1 MINWITAKRQNT
13 GISFWWNALGGAI
26 SAGQSAILLIFISHR
41 IGITTAGIVT
51 ISYAVANVFSSI
63 ARYGMRNYQVTDHN
77 NKYSFG
83 DYLYNRILITA
94 ITILIAAAYLI
105 WCYYANGDT
114 TSKLMILGEIIVLKL
129 LDSFEDVFLGRYQQ
143 MGYFG
148 SGAKIMAIRLSLS
161 TGLMCILLLIRINVY
176 VSLFA
181 GICISILAD
190 LYLICSTF
198 QVTQSKIGSFNSGHV
213 WELTKK
219 CLPLCIGT
227 TLSIYIGNV
236 PKYMI
241 DHYMDETIQAK
252 FGYIM
257 MPVFVVMLFNTFI
270 YQPVIKELG
279 DMWKNDQR
287 LLFYKKII
295 HQCRLIAV
303 MTVVVVLVGMTVG
316 LPVLSVIYNVDLN
329 RCRLEFLILLIGR
342 GFYAFAYYLNVPIT
356 TMRMQRHIAYG
367 YIIAAMFS
375 LLTGRYF
382 VTHYGMLGAS
392 VLYLFINILLSAMY
406 FIVLQ
411 IGLKKER
418 K

>member
-13 GISFWWNALGGAI
+13 GICFWWNALGGAI

-83 DYLYNRILITA
+83 DYLYNRILSTA

-161 TGLMCILLLIRINVY
+161 TGMMCILLLIRINVY

-181 GICISILAD
+181 GL
-190 LYLICSTF
+190 
-198 QVTQSKIGSFNSGHV
+198 
-213 WELTKK
+213 
-219 CLPLCIGT
+219 
-227 TLSIYIGNV
+227 
-236 PKYMI
+236 
-241 DHYMDETIQAK
+241 
-252 FGYIM
+252 
-257 MPVFVVMLFNTFI
+257 
-270 YQPVIKELG
+270 
-279 DMWKNDQR
+279 
-287 LLFYKKII
+287 
-295 HQCRLIAV
+295 
-303 MTVVVVLVGMTVG
+303 
-316 LPVLSVIYNVDLN
+316 
-329 RCRLEFLILLIGR
+329 
-342 GFYAFAYYLNVPIT
+342 
-356 TMRMQRHIAYG
+356 
-367 YIIAAMFS
+367 
-375 LLTGRYF
+375 
-382 VTHYGMLGAS
+382 
-392 VLYLFINILLSAMY
+392 
-406 FIVLQ
+406 
-411 IGLKKER
+411 
-418 K
+418 